1 MAWTA
6 SAMFQAWVEGVLGH
20 GQTAQVLPA
29 GYAGLVADSC
39 KVALYDNDI
48 TPDKDAPLAQ
58 TGYNSGSSQWVASG
72 NEVSD
77 GTNWDAGGEPL
88 TGDALSD
95 QGSGI
100 TMYDATDTPQ
110 GGASTTLA
118 NVFGCLV
125 YDDTITAGTGGV
137 ADQGVTYHY
146 FGGGQSVTAGTF
158 TIVWHANGL
167 FRITVS

>member
-1 MAWTA
+1 MAFTA
-6 SAMFQAWVEGVLGH
+6 SAMFQAWVQATQGF
-20 GQTAQVLPA
+20 GQTAQVLPS
-29 GYAGLVADSC
+29 GYQGLVADSL
-39 KVALYDNDI
+39 KVALFNNSV
-48 TPDKDAPLAQ
+48 TPDKDAALTS
-58 TGYNSGSSQWVASG
+58 TGYNTGTWTTG
-72 NEVSD
+72 NEVAD
-77 GTNWDAGGEPL
+77 GTNWDAAGEPL

-118 NVFGCLV
+118 SVFGCLV
-125 YDDTITAGTGGV
+125 YDDTIAAGTGGI

-146 FGGGQSVTAGTF
+146 FGGSQSVTAGTF
-158 TIVWHANGL
+158 TVVWHANGL